1 MANSDFSR
9 LRFSC
14 GSPPQKVGPATP
26 LVLIC
31 YWDPTRK
38 EWMPQAL
45 CRMFNAGDYRA
56 LF

>member
-1 MANSDFSR
+1 M
-9 LRFSC
+9 
-14 GSPPQKVGPATP
+14 
-26 LVLIC
+26 C

-45 CRMFNAGDYRA
+45 CRMFNAGDYRT